1 MRPILPT
8 LALALALGT
17 AAFAQTAATT
27 LTLEAPPTL
36 AQGEATVLR
45 AILTDAAGAP
55 VTGQSV
61 DFHATLPFFDYVS
74 TTHLGTART
83 NFRGEATLPFTPTVE
98 GRRTFTATFDG
109 ATGLAPAA
117 GRAPFTVTAGTLAAA
132 SRPPAPVLPWLT
144 RGRATAFLLPAML
157 GVWVIFGYAI
167 YQMTRI
173 AREGRREP
181 DSPAAPAKAVPT
193 A

>member
-17 AAFAQTAATT
+17 AALAQNATT

-36 AQGEATVLR
+36 AQGEATTLR
-45 AILTDAAGAP
+45 ATLADAAGAP

-83 NFRGEATLPFTPTVE
+83 NFRGVATLPFTPTVE
-98 GRRTFTATFDG
+98 GRRTFSATFEG

-117 GRAPFTVTAGTLAAA
+117 GHASFTVTAGTLAAA
-132 SRPPAPVLPWLT
+132 SRPPPPVLPWLT

-167 YQMTRI
+167 FQMTRI
-173 AREGRREP
+173 ARDGRYEP
-181 DSPAAPAKAVPT
+181 QPEPALTAVAPT